1 LFGALQAV
9 GVGIMCKYPDAFPD
23 VRGSHVVRSQHK
35 PFRIV
40 PDFGKITEDS
50 GKSSAHKQR

>member
-1 LFGALQAV
+1 MGALQAV
-9 GVGIMCKYPDAFPD
+9 GVGIMCKYPDALSD
-23 VRGSHVVRSQHK
+23 VRGSHIVSSQHK

-50 GKSSAHKQR
+50 GKSSSHKQR